1 MVCNV
6 LQNMP
11 SIAILNSPTSCID
24 RPLFHPISILSVRDV
39 LARMPMLFAAMLYV
53 FFSTTC
59 FVLLRARYLFH
70 VRGLSIF
77 VRGIL
82 DVPFLIVFYAVHVVF
97 SMINC

>member
-6 LQNMP
+6 LHNMP

-53 FFSTTC
+53 FF
-59 FVLLRARYLFH
+59 LLRALFYH
-70 VRGLSIF
+70 APAVCSTFVACLSLCVESLMF
-77 VRGIL
+77 
-82 DVPFLIVFYAVHVVF
+82 P
-97 SMINC
+97 S